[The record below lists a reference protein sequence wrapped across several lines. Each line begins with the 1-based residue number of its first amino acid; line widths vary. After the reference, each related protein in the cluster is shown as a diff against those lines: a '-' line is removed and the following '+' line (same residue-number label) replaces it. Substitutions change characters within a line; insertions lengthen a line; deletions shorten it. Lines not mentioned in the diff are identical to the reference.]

1 MWADRDGQVRVW
13 RREGERV
20 LLETDRFRPWIL
32 ARHLE
37 DLGHLGTGLA
47 PEGTAEAH
55 RAAVTYRVLDGPD
68 PAYRYLLSAARWRT
82 LERAVVEGAAR
93 RRGRTVSGLRDLD
106 DYLRVGPVEQY
117 LMLSGRACFRG
128 LVYEDLHRLQ
138 LDLETT
144 SLDPAQGRI
153 FMAAVHDSRGF
164 ERVLEA
170 ARPEDEGPLIDALCA
185 LVRERDPDVVE
196 NHNLFGFDLPFL
208 EARAAAW
215 GLPLRLARA
224 GAPPLLERYGE
235 PPPGEPRRRRQQTR
249 YTVAGRELID
259 TLDAVRRHDFVARDL
274 PSHRLKDV
282 ARHFGI
288 ASPER
293 TYIPGS
299 AVHATYQQEPEAVRR
314 YALDDVREVEGLSRR
329 LMGAPF
335 ALAGM
340 APRRY
345 ERVAAAG
352 PATGILEPILLRAY
366 LRAGAAPPFGAARG
380 EEDLEGHAGGATELY
395 AAGLARQVVK
405 VDIASMYPSL
415 MRAYGIGPACDRLG
429 ALLHV
434 VDRMTALRLEHK
446 DALKAAAAGSLAR
459 GHHDAM
465 QAAMKLL
472 INSAY
477 GYMAAGSLALFA
489 DRHAADEV
497 TRRGREVLAQVVAGL
512 RERGMA
518 LLEADTD
525 GVYFAAPEGWTE
537 DRERAL
543 VAAVAGTLPAG
554 IRLEYEGRYRAML
567 SHQIKNYALLTYG
580 GALIIRGAA
589 LRSSRSEPF
598 GERFLR
604 RALARLLEDDLPGVH
619 AAFLDTVAALRRR
632 SLPAADVATR
642 VRLTKSRQ
650 RYMETRDGLRE
661 AAYEAL
667 LAAGRED
674 WAPGERVRCY
684 RVRGG
689 SFAWLPDADDGP
701 PSPGAP
707 AADRDDARD
716 YDVEHYVQAL
726 VNAYATRLRKAFA
739 PEDFQQLF
747 RVDGQ
752 PGLFDRRVEEMEA
765 VWVPCEGPTDLEMD
779 A

>member
-1 MWADRDGQVRVW
+1 M
-13 RREGERV
+13 
-20 LLETDRFRPWIL
+20 
-32 ARHLE
+32 ARHLD
-37 DLGHLGTGLA
+37 DLGHLGAGLA
-47 PEGTAEAH
+47 EEGKAEAG
-55 RAAVTYRVLDGPD
+55 RALVTFLALDGPD
-68 PAYRYLLSAARWRT
+68 PVYRYRLSAARWRP
-82 LERAVVEGAAR
+82 LERAIVEGASR
-93 RRGRTVSGLRDLD
+93 RRGRPVAGLRDLA

-117 LMLSGRACFRG
+117 LMVTGRTCFRG
-128 LVYEDLHRLQ
+128 LAFEDLHRLQ

-144 SLDPAQGRI
+144 ALDPAQGRI
-153 FMAAVHDSRGF
+153 FMVAVHDSRGF

-170 ARPEDEGPLIDALCA
+170 PYAEDEGRLIGDLCA
-185 LVRERDPDVVE
+185 LIRERDPDVVE

-208 EARAAAW
+208 EARAAVW
-215 GLPLRLARA
+215 KLPLLLGRA
-224 GAPPLLERYGE
+224 GAPQRLERHGE
-235 PPPGEPRRRRQQTR
+235 PPPGEARRRRQQTR

-293 TYIPGS
+293 TYLAGS
-299 AVHATYQQEPEAVRR
+299 TVHATYLRDPEAVRR

-380 EEDLEGHAGGATELY
+380 EETLEGHAGGATELY

-415 MRAYGIGPACDRLG
+415 MRTYQIGPACDRLG

-434 VDRMTALRLEHK
+434 VDRMTALRLAHK
-446 DALKAAAAGSLAR
+446 DALKAAPAGSLAR

-497 TRRGREVLAQVVAGL
+497 TRRGREVLAQVVTGL

-525 GVYFAAPEGWTE
+525 GVFFAAPEGWSE
-537 DRERAL
+537 AEERAL
-543 VAAVAGTLPAG
+543 VAEIAGALPAG
-554 IRLEYEGRYRAML
+554 IRLEVEGRYQAML

-580 GALIIRGAA
+580 GDLIVRGGA

-604 RALARLLEDDLPGVH
+604 RALARLLVDDIPGVH
-619 AAFLDTVAALRRR
+619 ADFLATIAALRARA
-632 SLPAADVATR
+632 LPAADLATR
-642 VRLTKSRQ
+642 VRLTKSAE
-650 RYMETRDGLRE
+650 RYLAGRGGLRE

-689 SFAWLPDADDGP
+689 NYVWLPDGDEGP
-701 PSPGAP
+701 RPTGA
-707 AADRDDARD
+707 AGRNLDDARD
-716 YDVEHYVQAL
+716 YDVEHYVHAL
-726 VNAYATRLRKAFA
+726 VASYATRLRKAFA

-752 PGLFDRRVEEMEA
+752 PGLFDRRVEEMAA
-765 VWVPCEGPTDLEMD
+765 VWVRCD
-779 A
+779 ALSSGQRRAEPPATG